1 MVIRVDVEL
10 QILDLCQR
18 IQAAADKCVRASE
31 QAMETAKEL
40 DDRLLAI
47 AERVRE

>member
-1 MVIRVDVEL
+1 MVIRVDVER
-10 QILDLCQR
+10 QVLDLCQR
-18 IQAAADKCVRASE
+18 IQVAADRCVRASE

-47 AERVRE
+47 AEKVWE